1 MDAPADQ
8 AALFDSPQ
16 LPHGLVYRPEFLA
29 PAEESSLLAS
39 LGTLAFREATFQ
51 QYLAR
56 RRVVRFGLDYDDAH
70 EQWLPGDP
78 LPPLLEGVR
87 ARVAQWVDVP
97 ADAFVQALVSEYRPG
112 TPIGWHRDSPEY
124 GFVVGLSLN
133 APCRMRF
140 RPLDAPPGRQRA
152 VALDLAPRSAYV
164 MQGPIRWGWQHS
176 IPPTKALRYSITLRT
191 RADGVRTPGP
201 RFDAPQT
208 PDGS

>member
-1 MDAPADQ
+1 MDAPAGQ

-16 LPHGLVYRPEFLA
+16 LPHGLVYRPEFLSR
-29 PAEESSLLAS
+29 AEESSLLAAF
-39 LGTLAFREATFQ
+39 GTLAFREATFQ

-56 RRVVRFGLDYDDAH
+56 RRVVRFGLDYD
-70 EQWLPGDP
+70 EERGEWLPGEP
-78 LPPLLEGVR
+78 LPAFLEAVR
-87 ARVAQWVDVP
+87 VKIAQWVDVP
-97 ADAFVQALVSEYRPG
+97 TDAFVHALVSEYRPG

-140 RPLDAPPGRQRA
+140 RPLDAPPGRHQA
-152 VALDLAPRSAYV
+152 VALDLEPRSAYV

-191 RADGVRTPGP
+191 RADGVRAP
-201 RFDAPQT
+201 RPLFTAPDVT
-208 PDGS
+208 AGS